1 MRKAHSPTLVLL
13 ISALL
18 IIHLA
23 TSAFAGISFVV
34 GEGVVLTGAEGV
46 VLTGAEGVVL
56 TGAEGVVLTG
66 AEGVVLTGAEG
77 IVLTGAEGVVLTG
90 AEALT
95 YTGAEGVVLTGAEAT
110 GLQSFDPELAWLLN
124 QLPDSSAINV
134 FVIFHQMPTADD
146 FNALRSAGVIGGTI
160 YHNLP
165 IVLINATRSQIATI
179 STLSSVRT
187 IYSNKTIQFFTHDTR
202 RITGQTSVVSD
213 P

>member
-1 MRKAHSPTLVLL
+1 MRKVHSPITVLL

-66 AEGVVLTGAEG
+66 AE
-77 IVLTGAEGVVLTG
+77 
-90 AEALT
+90 ALT

-134 FVIFHQMPTADD
+134 
-146 FNALRSAGVIGGTI
+146 
-160 YHNLP
+160 
-165 IVLINATRSQIATI
+165 
-179 STLSSVRT
+179 
-187 IYSNKTIQFFTHDTR
+187 
-202 RITGQTSVVSD
+202 
-213 P
+213 